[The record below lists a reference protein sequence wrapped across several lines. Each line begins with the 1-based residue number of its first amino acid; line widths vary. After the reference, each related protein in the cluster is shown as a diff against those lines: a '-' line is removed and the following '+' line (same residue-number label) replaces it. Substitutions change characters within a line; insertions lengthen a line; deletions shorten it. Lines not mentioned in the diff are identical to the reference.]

1 MYKLFLDR
9 EFSQNLLIDASKE
22 IKDWVVNAIAN
33 MVVADDVIEKHEFI
47 ALQEAIGLLESKE
60 EIHDLMK
67 KVKERE
73 LFEVK
78 KIKMDPDLALEVF
91 FYLAA
96 IAVIDG
102 SLKKSE
108 AELLKKC
115 GNCLNLETENI
126 RAGIGWA
133 VKQMEINKKLGH
145 DLKKSN
151 SERSRIIESSI
162 IN

>member
-1 MYKLFLDR
+1 MYKLHLDR
-9 EFSQNLLIDASKE
+9 EFSQDLLNDASKE
-22 IKDWVVNAIAN
+22 VKDWVVNAIAN
-33 MVVADDVIEKHEFI
+33 MVVADDIIEKHEFV

-67 KVKERE
+67 KVKERK
-73 LFEVK
+73 LFEVH
-78 KIKMDPDLALEVF
+78 KIKMDPDLALKVF

-115 GNCLNLETENI
+115 GNCLDLEADNI
-126 RAGIGWA
+126 RAGITWA
-133 VKQMEINKKLGH
+133 VKQMEINRNLSNE
-145 DLKKSN
+145 LNKSN
-151 SERSRIIESSI
+151 KERSRILDSSI